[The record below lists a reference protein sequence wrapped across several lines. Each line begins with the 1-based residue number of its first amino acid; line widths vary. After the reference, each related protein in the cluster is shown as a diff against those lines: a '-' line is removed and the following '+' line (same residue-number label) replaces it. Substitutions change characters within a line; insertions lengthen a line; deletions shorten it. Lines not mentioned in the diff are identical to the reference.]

1 MATPA
6 SARWFS
12 STFSNSSSRRPSTTD
27 PNIWM
32 RRPLESSTKCSS
44 PVSLV
49 KPATTSSLRPMLR
62 TVSIIPG
69 MENLAP
75 ERHDTSSGS
84 AASPNVLPVRASTSA
99 SAAMI

>member
-1 MATPA
+1 
-6 SARWFS
+6 
-12 STFSNSSSRRPSTTD
+12 
-27 PNIWM
+27 
-32 RRPLESSTKCSS
+32 
-44 PVSLV
+44 
-49 KPATTSSLRPMLR
+49 MLS